1 MLAVQKRHLRIL
13 FIIALSIGALG
24 IILSALLASFAFL
37 IFSMPNLSLAAFFG
51 YKYYSYD
58 KKIQQYEERKRRRN
72 NSSRKK
78 R

>member
-1 MLAVQKRHLRIL
+1 MLAAQKRHLKIL

-24 IILSALLASFAFL
+24 VILSALLASFAFL

-51 YKYYSYD
+51 YKYYTYD
-58 KKIQQYEERKRRRN
+58 KKIQQYEQRKRRSKD
-72 NSSRKK
+72 SSRKK

>member
-1 MLAVQKRHLRIL
+1 MLAAQKRHLRIL

-51 YKYYSYD
+51 YKYYTYD
-58 KKIQQYEERKRRRN
+58 KKIQQYEERKRRSN
-72 NSSRKK
+72 GSSRKK

>member
-51 YKYYSYD
+51 YKYYTYD
-58 KKIQQYEERKRRRN
+58 KKIQQSEQRKRRSSD
-72 NSSRKK
+72 SSRKK